1 MPPSIELIALDVDG
15 TLLNDAHEL
24 TRATEDAIHAAM
36 AKGVK
41 VIIATGKT
49 RYSARWILEQLS
61 LQTPGVFTQG
71 LVICDSGGN
80 ILHETM
86 LDPALVRSVL
96 GVLEEAR
103 IPVIAYRHMG
113 LVTDAWS
120 PAADVLISYHE
131 PTPVVVSSIPFDS
144 INKLIIMDDPARLRN
159 VRTML
164 ASALNGSATLVQSL
178 PQFLEIVPAK
188 SSKGTGVAWL
198 LDYLGISPANVLAMG
213 DGENDAEMLRLA
225 GIGAAMQN
233 AMQAAKEAADVVIP
247 SNNEDGVAAAI
258 QQYVLEIAD

>member
-1 MPPSIELIALDVDG
+1 
-15 TLLNDAHEL
+15 
-24 TRATEDAIHAAM
+24 
-36 AKGVK
+36 
-41 VIIATGKT
+41 
-49 RYSARWILEQLS
+49 
-61 LQTPGVFTQG
+61 
-71 LVICDSGGN
+71 
-80 ILHETM
+80 
-86 LDPALVRSVL
+86 
-96 GVLEEAR
+96 
-103 IPVIAYRHMG
+103 
-113 LVTDAWS
+113 
-120 PAADVLISYHE
+120 
-131 PTPVVVSSIPFDS
+131 
-144 INKLIIMDDPARLRN
+144 MDDPARLRN

-258 QQYVLEIAD
+258 QQYVLEIAE